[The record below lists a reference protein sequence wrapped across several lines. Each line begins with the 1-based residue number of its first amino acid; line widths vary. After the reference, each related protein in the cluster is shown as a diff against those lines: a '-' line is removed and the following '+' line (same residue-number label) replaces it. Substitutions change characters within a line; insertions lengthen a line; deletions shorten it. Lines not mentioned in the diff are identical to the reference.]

1 MEKTLC
7 VRCRQNMPLLRLS
20 KYGYNYCVNCSTTAK
35 VRYQNYEIHLKT
47 NNKWVVLLDY
57 SEHASLYSAE
67 RHIDYLTK

>member
-1 MEKTLC
+1 MK
-7 VRCRQNMPLLRLS
+7 
-20 KYGYNYCVNCSTTAK
+20 GIIAK